1 MSGME
6 NGMETVTLRV
16 NRFTP
21 RPERGRERG
30 GSPFARKSSPF
41 GDSGSAR
48 RRPRGKQW
56 VQDYVVPARPED
68 TVLDCLLKVK
78 RTIDPTLAFRY
89 SCGHGMCGSDAV
101 SINGTPT
108 LLCTATVKAWAK
120 QPSDAQVD
128 EDGFRHTGEDV
139 QPAQTQ
145 DADDLGVIE
154 LAPLPG
160 FPVQRDLIADID
172 QMLGQIRKLK
182 PYLQASGELAT
193 TADGKIN
200 AFEYL
205 QNPQQLSK
213 YELLSNCIACGTC
226 EGSCP
231 VYAGGEAFIGP
242 AALIAASRF
251 INDSRDGQTDARMDA
266 IGTGSV
272 VETMQ
277 LINGLDNAGQLT
289 AVDSSTQG
297 IALIRKLFNRLSDDT
312 ETTLRAV
319 NASAGVFLPRL
330 NAENYDLIVVA
341 GDSENY
347 AAAFAQ
353 APRLLKP
360 HAAIVFTDVLAFD
373 SATSAGGV
381 LNPANRDAKSIAMR
395 ELLETVESDER
406 FVTALTPTG
415 TGLLVAVKK

>member
-1 MSGME
+1 MDRTSYT
-6 NGMETVTLRV
+6 NL
-16 NRFTP
+16 
-21 RPERGRERG
+21 
-30 GSPFARKSSPF
+30 AKSWEYVEDHAFSRQSAELNAIRTAAEEAGIPQ
-41 GDSGSAR
+41 GSA
-48 RRPRGKQW
+48 
-56 VQDYVVPARPED
+56 
-68 TVLDCLLKVK
+68 
-78 RTIDPTLAFRY
+78 
-89 SCGHGMCGSDAV
+89 
-101 SINGTPT
+101 
-108 LLCTATVKAWAK
+108 
-120 QPSDAQVD
+120 AQ
-128 EDGFRHTGEDV
+128 
-139 QPAQTQ
+139 A
-145 DADDLGVIE
+145 
-154 LAPLPG
+154 
-160 FPVQRDLIADID
+160 
-172 QMLGQIRKLK
+172 
-182 PYLQASGELAT
+182 
-193 TADGKIN
+193 
-200 AFEYL
+200 
-205 QNPQQLSK
+205 
-213 YELLSNCIACGTC
+213 ELLRML
-226 EGSCP
+226 
-231 VYAGGEAFIGP
+231 VRM
-242 AALIAASRF
+242 LDASSV
-251 INDSRDGQTDARMDA
+251 IA

-272 VETMQ
+272 VQ

-341 GDSENY
+341 GDPENY

>member
-1 MSGME
+1 MDRTSYT
-6 NGMETVTLRV
+6 NL
-16 NRFTP
+16 
-21 RPERGRERG
+21 
-30 GSPFARKSSPF
+30 AKSWEYVEDHAFSRQSAELNAIRTAAEEAGIPQ
-41 GDSGSAR
+41 GSA
-48 RRPRGKQW
+48 
-56 VQDYVVPARPED
+56 
-68 TVLDCLLKVK
+68 
-78 RTIDPTLAFRY
+78 
-89 SCGHGMCGSDAV
+89 
-101 SINGTPT
+101 
-108 LLCTATVKAWAK
+108 
-120 QPSDAQVD
+120 AQ
-128 EDGFRHTGEDV
+128 
-139 QPAQTQ
+139 A
-145 DADDLGVIE
+145 
-154 LAPLPG
+154 
-160 FPVQRDLIADID
+160 
-172 QMLGQIRKLK
+172 
-182 PYLQASGELAT
+182 
-193 TADGKIN
+193 
-200 AFEYL
+200 
-205 QNPQQLSK
+205 
-213 YELLSNCIACGTC
+213 ELLRML
-226 EGSCP
+226 
-231 VYAGGEAFIGP
+231 VRM
-242 AALIAASRF
+242 LDASSV
-251 INDSRDGQTDARMDA
+251 IA

-341 GDSENY
+341 GDPENY

-360 HAAIVFTDVLAFD
+360 HAAID

>member
-1 MSGME
+1 MDRTSYT
-6 NGMETVTLRV
+6 NL
-16 NRFTP
+16 
-21 RPERGRERG
+21 
-30 GSPFARKSSPF
+30 AKSWEYVEDHAFSRQSAELNAIRTAAEEAGIPQ
-41 GDSGSAR
+41 GSA
-48 RRPRGKQW
+48 
-56 VQDYVVPARPED
+56 
-68 TVLDCLLKVK
+68 
-78 RTIDPTLAFRY
+78 
-89 SCGHGMCGSDAV
+89 
-101 SINGTPT
+101 
-108 LLCTATVKAWAK
+108 
-120 QPSDAQVD
+120 AQ
-128 EDGFRHTGEDV
+128 
-139 QPAQTQ
+139 A
-145 DADDLGVIE
+145 
-154 LAPLPG
+154 
-160 FPVQRDLIADID
+160 
-172 QMLGQIRKLK
+172 
-182 PYLQASGELAT
+182 
-193 TADGKIN
+193 
-200 AFEYL
+200 
-205 QNPQQLSK
+205 
-213 YELLSNCIACGTC
+213 ELLRM
-226 EGSCP
+226 
-231 VYAGGEAFIGP
+231 
-242 AALIAASRF
+242 LDASSV
-251 INDSRDGQTDARMDA
+251 IA

-341 GDSENY
+341 GDPENY

>member
-1 MSGME
+1 MDRTSYT
-6 NGMETVTLRV
+6 NL
-16 NRFTP
+16 
-21 RPERGRERG
+21 
-30 GSPFARKSSPF
+30 AKSWEYVEDHTFSRQSAELNAIRTAAEEAGIPQ
-41 GDSGSAR
+41 GSA
-48 RRPRGKQW
+48 
-56 VQDYVVPARPED
+56 
-68 TVLDCLLKVK
+68 
-78 RTIDPTLAFRY
+78 
-89 SCGHGMCGSDAV
+89 
-101 SINGTPT
+101 
-108 LLCTATVKAWAK
+108 
-120 QPSDAQVD
+120 AQ
-128 EDGFRHTGEDV
+128 
-139 QPAQTQ
+139 A
-145 DADDLGVIE
+145 
-154 LAPLPG
+154 
-160 FPVQRDLIADID
+160 
-172 QMLGQIRKLK
+172 
-182 PYLQASGELAT
+182 
-193 TADGKIN
+193 
-200 AFEYL
+200 
-205 QNPQQLSK
+205 
-213 YELLSNCIACGTC
+213 ELLRML
-226 EGSCP
+226 
-231 VYAGGEAFIGP
+231 VRM
-242 AALIAASRF
+242 LDASSV
-251 INDSRDGQTDARMDA
+251 IA

-341 GDSENY
+341 GDPENY

>member
-1 MSGME
+1 MIDHKENVYKKIRNSLFKKPNKEFLIFLFFFALSSIFWLMMTLNETYEQEITVPVQLTGVPKNVVITTGVDSTMRVTVRDKGYTLAAYIYGERIPALKIQFASYANKNSGYGAVPLADIQRQLYQRLMSSSKILTVNPDKIDFYFNYGLSKTVPVSM
-6 NGMETVTLRV
+6 NG
-16 NRFTP
+16 
-21 RPERGRERG
+21 
-30 GSPFARKSSPF
+30 S
-41 GDSGSAR
+41 
-48 RRPRGKQW
+48 
-56 VQDYVVPARPED
+56 VVPGR
-68 TVLDCLLKVK
+68 
-78 RTIDPTLAFRY
+78 
-89 SCGHGMCGSDAV
+89 SS
-101 SINGTPT
+101 S
-108 LLCTATVKAWAK
+108 
-120 QPSDAQVD
+120 S
-128 EDGFRHTGEDV
+128 
-139 QPAQTQ
+139 
-145 DADDLGVIE
+145 VI
-154 LAPLPG
+154 
-160 FPVQRDLIADID
+160 
-172 QMLGQIRKLK
+172 
-182 PYLQASGELAT
+182 
-193 TADGKIN
+193 
-200 AFEYL
+200 
-205 QNPQQLSK
+205 
-213 YELLSNCIACGTC
+213 
-226 EGSCP
+226 
-231 VYAGGEAFIGP
+231 
-242 AALIAASRF
+242 
-251 INDSRDGQTDARMDA
+251 A

>member
-1 MSGME
+1 MDRTSYT
-6 NGMETVTLRV
+6 NL
-16 NRFTP
+16 
-21 RPERGRERG
+21 
-30 GSPFARKSSPF
+30 AKSWEYVEDHAFSRQSAELNAIRTAAEEAGIPQ
-41 GDSGSAR
+41 GSA
-48 RRPRGKQW
+48 
-56 VQDYVVPARPED
+56 
-68 TVLDCLLKVK
+68 
-78 RTIDPTLAFRY
+78 
-89 SCGHGMCGSDAV
+89 
-101 SINGTPT
+101 
-108 LLCTATVKAWAK
+108 
-120 QPSDAQVD
+120 AQ
-128 EDGFRHTGEDV
+128 
-139 QPAQTQ
+139 A
-145 DADDLGVIE
+145 
-154 LAPLPG
+154 
-160 FPVQRDLIADID
+160 
-172 QMLGQIRKLK
+172 
-182 PYLQASGELAT
+182 
-193 TADGKIN
+193 
-200 AFEYL
+200 
-205 QNPQQLSK
+205 
-213 YELLSNCIACGTC
+213 ELLRML
-226 EGSCP
+226 
-231 VYAGGEAFIGP
+231 VRM
-242 AALIAASRF
+242 LDASSV
-251 INDSRDGQTDARMDA
+251 IA

-341 GDSENY
+341 GDPENY

-353 APRLLKP
+353 APRLL
-360 HAAIVFTDVLAFD
+360 IVFTDVLAFD

>member
-21 RPERGRERG
+21 RPERSRERG

-213 YELLSNCIACGTC
+213 YELLSNYIACGTC
-226 EGSCP
+226 EEAVRYMQAARRSSALRLLSPPP
-231 VYAGGEAFIGP
+231 VSSMIHATVRRMHVWMPSIPPMASP
-242 AALIAASRF
+242 RASRCAP
-251 INDSRDGQTDARMDA
+251 AR
-266 IGTGSV
+266 
-272 VETMQ
+272 
-277 LINGLDNAGQLT
+277 
-289 AVDSSTQG
+289 
-297 IALIRKLFNRLSDDT
+297 
-312 ETTLRAV
+312 V
-319 NASAGVFLPRL
+319 NAR
-330 NAENYDLIVVA
+330 VA
-341 GDSENY
+341 SMSVRRSGS
-347 AAAFAQ
+347 
-353 APRLLKP
+353 
-360 HAAIVFTDVLAFD
+360 
-373 SATSAGGV
+373 
-381 LNPANRDAKSIAMR
+381 
-395 ELLETVESDER
+395 
-406 FVTALTPTG
+406 
-415 TGLLVAVKK
+415 

>member
-1 MSGME
+1 MLVRM
-6 NGMETVTLRV
+6 LD
-16 NRFTP
+16 
-21 RPERGRERG
+21 
-30 GSPFARKSSPF
+30 ASS
-41 GDSGSAR
+41 
-48 RRPRGKQW
+48 
-56 VQDYVVPARPED
+56 
-68 TVLDCLLKVK
+68 
-78 RTIDPTLAFRY
+78 
-89 SCGHGMCGSDAV
+89 
-101 SINGTPT
+101 
-108 LLCTATVKAWAK
+108 
-120 QPSDAQVD
+120 
-128 EDGFRHTGEDV
+128 
-139 QPAQTQ
+139 
-145 DADDLGVIE
+145 VI
-154 LAPLPG
+154 
-160 FPVQRDLIADID
+160 
-172 QMLGQIRKLK
+172 
-182 PYLQASGELAT
+182 
-193 TADGKIN
+193 
-200 AFEYL
+200 
-205 QNPQQLSK
+205 
-213 YELLSNCIACGTC
+213 
-226 EGSCP
+226 
-231 VYAGGEAFIGP
+231 
-242 AALIAASRF
+242 
-251 INDSRDGQTDARMDA
+251 A

-341 GDSENY
+341 GDPENY
-347 AAAFAQ
+347 AA
-353 APRLLKP
+353 LKP